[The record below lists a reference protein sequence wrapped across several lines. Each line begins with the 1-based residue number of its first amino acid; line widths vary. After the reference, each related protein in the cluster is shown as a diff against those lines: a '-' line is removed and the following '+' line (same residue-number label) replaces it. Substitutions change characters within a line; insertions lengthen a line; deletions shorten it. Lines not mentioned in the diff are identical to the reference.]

1 MEKEEIME
9 LKHEPKPG
17 YDKAFYAVISIG
29 IIYLAITI
37 FTGKIEHTDYEKN
50 NHTKTQSHKEQ

>member
-9 LKHEPKPG
+9 LGHEPKPG
-17 YDKAFYAVISIG
+17 YGIVYYIAITIG

-37 FTGKIEHTDYEKN
+37 ITGKIEHTDYEKN
-50 NHTKTQSHKEQ
+50 NHTKTESHKEH